1 MYRFIL
7 YPARYFIL
15 FIYYFT
21 LFNLWITK
29 STFLIEYDANI
40 IRFGQAGA
48 DNAKRAEAE
57 RDNQNSKFY
66 KRKLFYKR
74 LKMRALFQNNQTWVG
89 NTRFYGDFCILFII
103 NQLHKNTLFLQP
115 YGHIKALL
123 LASHCGLFTLSKQCF

>member
-40 IRFGQAGA
+40 IRFEQAGA

-74 LKMRALFQNNQTWVG
+74 LKMRALFQNNQTLVG
-89 NTRFYGDFCILFII
+89 NARFYGDFCIQLII

-115 YGHIKALL
+115 YGHAKALL
-123 LASHCGLFTLSKQCF
+123 LASHCGLFTLSKLCF

>member
-48 DNAKRAEAE
+48 DNAKRAKAE

-74 LKMRALFQNNQTWVG
+74 LKMRALFQNNQTLVG
-89 NTRFYGDFCILFII
+89 NTRFYGDFCIQLII
-103 NQLHKNTLFLQP
+103 KQLRKNTLFSQP
-115 YGHIKALL
+115 YGHVKALL
-123 LASHCGLFTLSKQCF
+123 LAAHCGLFTLSKLCF

>member
-66 KRKLFYKR
+66 KQKLFYKR
-74 LKMRALFQNNQTWVG
+74 LKMLTLFQNNYTSAG
-89 NTRFYGDFCILFII
+89 NTRFYDDFYISFII
-103 NQLHKNTLFLQP
+103 NQLTKNTPLFSQDS
-115 YGHIKALL
+115 HAKA
-123 LASHCGLFTLSKQCF
+123 